1 MDYIKLIID
10 SINEMSGR
18 YSSYEIFSDWI
29 KCGSLMMSNQT
40 DLFHNRIWQQRE
52 QDYIETMKKYSAGE
66 QQKIADLLGMLVLAM
81 DQEITDVLGTV
92 YMRAELGSKST
103 GQFFTPFHLSR
114 LTAEAAIP
122 KNVGL
127 ESPLIMNEPSTG
139 GGGMIIAVAR
149 VLKDR
154 GINPQQCMD
163 VTAQDLDW
171 KGVYMTYL
179 QLSILGI
186 KATVVQRDT
195 LVEPYQKGY
204 SPERVLYTPAR
215 KGLIL

>member
-10 SINEMSGR
+10 TINEMSGR

-40 DLFHNRIWQQRE
+40 DFFHNRIWQQRE
-52 QDYIETMKKYSAGE
+52 QDYIETMKKYSVEE
-66 QQKIADLLGMLVLAM
+66 QKKMADLLGMLVLAM

-114 LTAEAAIP
+114 LTAETTIP
-122 KNVGL
+122 KNIGP
-127 ESPLIMNEPSTG
+127 ENPLIMNEPSTG
-139 GGGMIIAVAR
+139 GGGMIIAAIR

-154 GINPQQCMD
+154 EINPQLCMD

-186 KATVVQRDT
+186 KATVVQGDT
-195 LVEPYQKGY
+195 LVEPYQKGH
-204 SPERVLYTPAR
+204 PQERVLYTPAR